1 MAKSRRQT
9 ILDTASDTMSRFLY
23 DDRKEDEDLRR
34 GEIGEAL
41 AAGEVTIKE
50 LLEIFRAS
58 LTSELKSGQKANG

>member
-34 GEIGEAL
+34 GEIGKAL
-41 AAGEVTIKE
+41 AVGEVTIEE
-50 LLEIFRAS
+50 LIAIFKTELIEELERGRGS
-58 LTSELKSGQKANG
+58 